1 MKTCY
6 LLLCRYV
13 SITALLI
20 AATSPSF
27 AVNEDGDGTI
37 EPGENATAELARAV
51 QNPIASMI
59 SLPFQNNTDF
69 NFGPKEKT
77 LNTTNIQPVIPF
89 ALNDNWNVVTRTI
102 IPVVSQPEIIPGQ
115 NRETGLGDTT
125 FSAFFAPKNPGKWI
139 WGIGPI
145 ALLPTN
151 TDDRLGADEWGA
163 GATAVVLTMRG
174 PWVVGSLV
182 SNVWDINGDTDINTF
197 SWQYF
202 VNYNMDNGWYLTT
215 SPLVT
220 ANWEADSDNKW
231 TVPVGGGI
239 GKIFRIGKQPMN
251 AQFQYFYNVEKPDL
265 VGDWSIRMQLQFMF
279 PK

>member
-1 MKTCY
+1 MKNCY
-6 LLLCRYV
+6 LFLCRHV
-13 SITALLI
+13 SITAFLI
-20 AATSPSF
+20 AVTSPSF

-69 NFGPKEKT
+69 NFGPKDKT

-89 ALNDNWNVVTRTI
+89 ELNENWNVITRTI

-139 WGIGPI
+139 WGVGPI

-182 SNVWDINGDTDINTF
+182 SNIWDIDGDTEINIF

-202 VNYNMDNGWYLTT
+202 VNYNMNDGWYLTT

-220 ANWEADSDNKW
+220 ANWEADGGDKW

-239 GKIFRIGKQPMN
+239 GKVFRIAKQPMN
-251 AQFQYFYNVEKPDL
+251 AQFQYFYNIEKPDQ